1 MKAII
6 KSILLQLNAIVFSH
20 LFISVPTAESKYS
33 LIINLGSSYSS
44 LTLERFET
52 YLMNISTEHFIIDK
66 WNSEAMEAII
76 WVC

>member
-1 MKAII
+1 MR
-6 KSILLQLNAIVFSH
+6 SFSLIY
-20 LFISVPTAESKYS
+20 LFPFQPPNRNIPFNYS